1 MNEKMRK
8 QERRHFK
15 RIKKTLF
22 VQCRPYETTD
32 RWSSVTLQD
41 ISQAG
46 MSFFSG
52 KEFQIGELL
61 EIKLITFIRREPIYV
76 TGKVVG
82 TEKDSEGKNWVTRV
96 TIIKI
101 IEEDITVFQELIQ
114 IFLNA
119 IKSEEAQ

>member
-1 MNEKMRK
+1 MQK
-8 QERRHFK
+8 QERRRFA

-32 RWSSVTLQD
+32 PWSGAILQD

-52 KEFQIGELL
+52 KAFQIGEVL
-61 EIKLITFIRREPIYV
+61 EIKLMTFIRRQPIYV

-82 TEKDSEGKNWVTRV
+82 TQKNSEEKKWITRISIV
-96 TIIKI
+96 KI
-101 IEEDITVFQELIQ
+101 NEEDLMVFQELIQ
-114 IFLNA
+114 IFLNS
-119 IKSEEAQ
+119 IKSKEA